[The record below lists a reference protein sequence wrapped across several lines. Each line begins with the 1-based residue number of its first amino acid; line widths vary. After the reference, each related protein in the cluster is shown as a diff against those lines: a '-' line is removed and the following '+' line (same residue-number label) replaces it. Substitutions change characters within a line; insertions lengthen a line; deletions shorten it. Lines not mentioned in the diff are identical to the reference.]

1 MDLLHFCSIK
11 RILQDIHSIP
21 SGPGQS
27 GVWSKN
33 SADRKS
39 LLLRELWQQQAV
51 ELSRDLDHL

>member
-27 GVWSKN
+27 GVWLKN
-33 SADRKS
+33 SADPEVS
-39 LLLRELWQQQAV
+39 VV
-51 ELSRDLDHL
+51 ERVVAATSG